1 MGESLIAGFEE
12 GNMGKWSRAV
22 FVSLAVLLVGT
33 FSAPAALAQGG
44 ATSTIT
50 GIVVDTSGARVPGA
64 DIEAK
69 NVDTGL
75 ALAAVSG
82 SDGGFVIPAVPPGT
96 YTITVTL
103 VGFKTVVLTGVAANV
118 AQTAS
123 VKATLELGALEETV
137 QVTGA
142 SEIVQ
147 TQTTAVAATLSQSQ
161 IATLPVVGRG
171 AFDLVGF
178 LPGVQTTTGSL
189 RDGTINGLPQSAVN
203 ITLDGMNIQ
212 DNYAKSWDGMFTRVS
227 PRLDAVE
234 EVTVSTAASGAD
246 MGGQGAAQVRFVT
259 RSGTNQFKGSSYFYW
274 RRGWMNSNTWF
285 NLNRNVDPVTGKPNP
300 TPYLFQNQPGGR
312 LGGPILKNRAFF
324 FVNYE
329 WISSPGS
336 RTDTRIIMSPN
347 AERGLFQY
355 AGGTVDLMALAAANG
370 QVARI
375 DPLIAKTL
383 AAVRASTSQGTVT
396 TTLDPLTQ
404 SFAWSQNTESETKYP
419 TVRLDYNVTSRHT
432 LTASGTYNHLVSDP
446 DTTNSMQPI
455 FPGFPVRGLQD
466 SKRYTWQVSFRS
478 TLTSSMINEF
488 RLGATGGATYFYPN
502 LAKEMFTDYNGY
514 ALDWDVFKGIS
525 NSFPGTG
532 QNSARE
538 GSTRVIEDTLNW
550 IKGRHSLSIGGSVT
564 RGDVW
569 LRNQRLVPTM
579 ELGMATGDPA
589 DVMFNTTNF
598 PGASAT
604 DLTNARNL
612 YAVLSGRLVQML
624 YDARVGTDGKTY
636 NILGQ
641 SLQEGRMWQMG
652 FFVQDGWR
660 MRPNF
665 TVNAGLRYEV
675 QLPFYALNNSY
686 SAATM
691 EDIFGPTGM
700 GSGLS
705 VGSPVSGLGNLFKPG
720 TLQGSPTMY
729 EMLTKDTKAYR
740 TDKNNFAPSI
750 GAAWTVGS
758 EKGWLHTLLG
768 SPGDSVIRGGFNVAF
783 QRGGMSDMTETYGDN
798 PGILISAART
808 QANGNLGALP
818 VLLSG
823 GDVGPPNIP
832 LERIYPMAV
841 PARTSNVRV
850 FDPDLK
856 LPYAMSG
863 TVGIQRAIGRNM
875 SIEARFVHTTSHG
888 TWTLRSTSGALNYN
902 ELNIVENGFIN
913 EFRVAQANLLAN
925 LAAGR
930 GSTFAYTGVPGTSPL
945 PIYLA
950 NLNGSPAAGNPAAY
964 TGTGW
969 TNATLVSALYALSPN
984 PFAAANTIAANAT
997 YFNNMVRAGLP
1008 VNFWRVNPYV
1018 NNATVV
1024 TNGGDTRYDALQL
1037 IVNRRYVNGLQVQA
1051 NYTLGKGYQDDFYS
1065 FRVPYKERE
1074 QTYSNGSASLGAVR
1088 HAFALNWLYDLPFG
1102 QGRRFGSGASGMLN
1116 RLIGDWSIMG
1126 TTRWQSGR
1134 MVDYG
1139 NVRLVGMSL
1148 SDLRAMHKLRK
1159 TPDPNNRYRTLV
1171 WMLPEEV
1178 IENTI
1183 RAFSVS
1189 ATGYTQ
1195 GAPSGK
1201 YFAPANGPDCLESAL
1216 GIYGNTNP
1224 QYGYGACGMGSIVV
1238 TGPMVFRTD
1247 ITIGKRFKTMGPVT
1261 GEFQLMI
1268 FNLFNNTNFNPV
1280 GGTAAP
1286 SYVGAVKDSFQ
1297 VTTATDQ
1304 ARTMQ
1309 MAVRLSF

>member
-1 MGESLIAGFEE
+1 MQS
-12 GNMGKWSRAV
+12 WSRT
-22 FVSLAVLLVGT
+22 VLLTCALLAAGAAG
-33 FSAPAALAQGG
+33 APAAFAQGG
-44 ATSTIT
+44 ATSTIAGT
-50 GIVVDTSGARVPGA
+50 VVDTTGARVPGA
-64 DIEAK
+64 DVEAK
-69 NVDTGL
+69 NVATGTV
-75 ALAAVSG
+75 LAAVSG
-82 SDGGFVIPAVPPGT
+82 PDGGFVIPAVPPGT
-96 YTITVTL
+96 YDITVTL
-103 VGFKTVVLTGVAANV
+103 VGFKTVVLKGVVASV

-178 LPGVQTTTGSL
+178 MPGVQTTTGSL
-189 RDGTINGLPQSAVN
+189 RDGTINGLPQSSVN

-246 MGGQGAAQVRFVT
+246 MGSQGAAQVRFVT
-259 RSGTNQFKGSSYFYW
+259 RSGTNQFRGSGYFYW

-300 TPYLFQNQPGGR
+300 TPFIFQNQPGGR
-312 LGGPILKNRAFF
+312 LGGPILRNRAFF

-329 WISSPGS
+329 RLSSPGS
-336 RTDTRIIMSPN
+336 RTDTRTIMSPN
-347 AERGLFQY
+347 AERGLFEY
-355 AGGTVDLMALAAANG
+355 GGRTVDLLALAAANG

-383 AAVRASTSQGTVT
+383 AAIRASTPQGTVT
-396 TTLDPLTQ
+396 TSLDPLVQ
-404 SFAWSQNTESETKYP
+404 SFAWSQDTESTTKYP
-419 TVRLDYNVTSRHT
+419 TVRLDYNITGRHT
-432 LTASGTYNHLVSDP
+432 LSASGTYNHLVSDP
-446 DTTNSMQPI
+446 DTGNSMQPI

-466 SKRYTWQVSFRS
+466 SERYSTQVALRS

-488 RLGATGGATYFYPN
+488 RIGATGGATLFYPN
-502 LAKEMFTDYNGY
+502 LAADMFADYNGY
-514 ALDWDVFKGIS
+514 AIDWDVFKSIS
-525 NSFPGTG
+525 NTFPGSTP
-532 QNSARE
+532 SSRE
-538 GSTRVIEDTLNW
+538 GSTRVIENVLNW
-550 IKGRHSLSIGGSVT
+550 IKGRHSVSIGGSVT

-569 LRNQRLVPTM
+569 QKNQRIVPTM

-589 DVMFNTTNF
+589 DAMFNTTNF

-612 YAVLSGRLVQML
+612 YAVLTGRVTQMF
-624 YDARVGTDGKTY
+624 YDARVGTDGEAY

-660 MRPNF
+660 LRPNL
-665 TVNAGLRYEV
+665 TLNAGLRYEI

-686 SAATM
+686 SVATM
-691 EDIFGPTGM
+691 EDIFGPTGL
-700 GSGLS
+700 GSDLS
-705 VGSPVSGLGNLFKPG
+705 VGSTVNGLGNLFRPG
-720 TLQGSPTMY
+720 TLQGSPTLY
-729 EMLTKDTKAYR
+729 EMLTKDTNAYN
-740 TDKNNFAPSI
+740 TDTNNFAPSV
-750 GAAWTVGS
+750 GAAWTVGA
-758 EKGWLHTLLG
+758 ERGWLRRLLG
-768 SPGDSVIRGGFNVAF
+768 TPGDSVIRGGFNIAF

-798 PGILISAART
+798 PGILISANRS
-808 QANGNLGALP
+808 QANGNLGPLP
-818 VLLSG
+818 VLLTG
-823 GDVGPPNIP
+823 GDLGPPDIP
-832 LERIYPMAV
+832 LERVYPMPV
-841 PARTSNVRV
+841 PSRSSNVRV
-850 FDPDLK
+850 FDPDLR

-863 TVGIQRAIGRNM
+863 TIGLQRALGRNM
-875 SIEARFVHTTSHG
+875 SIEARYVHTTSRDN
-888 TWTLRSTSGALNYN
+888 WTLRNTSGALNYN
-902 ELNIVENGFIN
+902 ELNIVENGFVN

-925 LAAGR
+925 IAAGR

-950 NLNGSPAAGNPAAY
+950 NLNGSTDVSNPSAY
-964 TGTGW
+964 SGTNW
-969 TNATLVSALYALSPN
+969 TNTTLVNALFPLNPN
-984 PFAAANTIAANAT
+984 PFAAANNIAGNLT
-997 YFNNMVRAGLP
+997 FFNNMVRAGLP

-1024 TNGGDTRYDALQL
+1024 TNGGDTRYNALQL
-1037 IVNRRYVNGLQVQA
+1037 ILNRRYVNGLQVQA
-1051 NYTLGKGYQDDFYS
+1051 NYTFGKGYQDDFYS
-1065 FRVPYKERE
+1065 FRVPYQERE

-1102 QGRRFGSGASGMLN
+1102 QGRRFASGAGGLLN
-1116 RLIGDWSIMG
+1116 RLIGDWSVMG
-1126 TTRWQSGR
+1126 TVRWQSGR
-1134 MVDYG
+1134 MIDYG
-1139 NVRLVGMSL
+1139 NVRLVGMTL
-1148 SDLRAMHKLRK
+1148 DELRDMHKLRK
-1159 TPDPNNRYRTLV
+1159 SPNPNNSFATQV
-1171 WMLPEEV
+1171 WMLPDDV

-1189 ATGYTQ
+1189 ATGYTA

-1201 YFAPANGPDCLESAL
+1201 YFAPANGPDCLETSI
-1216 GIYGNTNP
+1216 GTFNNSTSP
-1224 QYGYGACGMGSIVV
+1224 QNSYGACGMGSIVV
-1238 TGPMVFRTD
+1238 TGPQVFRTD
-1247 ITIGKRFKTMGPVT
+1247 ITIGKRFKTVGPVQ

-1268 FNLFNNTNFNPV
+1268 FNVFNNTNFNPV
-1280 GGTAAP
+1280 GGTFAP
-1286 SYVGAVKDSFQ
+1286 SYVGSVKDSFQ

-1304 ARTMQ
+1304 QRQMQ